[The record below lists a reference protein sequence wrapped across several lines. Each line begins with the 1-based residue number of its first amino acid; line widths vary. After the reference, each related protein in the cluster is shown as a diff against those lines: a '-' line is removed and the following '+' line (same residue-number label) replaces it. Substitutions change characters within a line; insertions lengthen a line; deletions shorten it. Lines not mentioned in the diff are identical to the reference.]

1 MKKYSKN
8 NLSITLIHNTLWI
21 YFIIAL
27 AFAGRWVMRGDGSI
41 HLFAIEVSE
50 LKSIFALKIDII
62 SALMFLMITLLGAL
76 ISKYSLSY
84 LNGEK
89 RQVYFYKYL
98 FLTIISASLL
108 VLSNNLIIFFAMW
121 LLSSFGLHK
130 LLLYYPERKQA
141 VAAAW
146 KKFFVSRLGDIALLI
161 AIILTYR
168 TFGTF
173 DFSQLF
179 IAANGIA
186 NHSPEAYKLSII
198 GTLFALGAISKSVQF
213 PFHFWLPETMETPAP
228 VSALMHAG
236 IINAGG
242 FLIIRLSPMLQQ
254 AETAHLVLTFFGSIT
269 AVFGALVMITQNDI
283 KKKLAFSTISQMG
296 VMMVSCGLGAY
307 SLALFHI
314 IAHSFYKAH
323 AFLSIGFL
331 VEESKKVKFNHS
343 KPTISILILG
353 ALVGYLLITLGTV
366 YFEKQYIAYFAY
378 TAILMLGFVQS
389 FDFGKQSFGKIG
401 INFFVILFFI
411 LIFSLGICFIFE
423 SFLHEK
429 LAAFTPMTWGENGN
443 SSLQVVACYISYTI
457 FVIGLGLSELLI
469 ESKNVFTH
477 KLYLYF
483 WNGGYFAQRTSS
495 IFNQSTSKEGAN

>member
-1 MKKYSKN
+1 MALFITGWGFWRGSTSI
-8 NLSITLIHNTLWI
+8 NLFVLEFS
-21 YFIIAL
+21 
-27 AFAGRWVMRGDGSI
+27 
-41 HLFAIEVSE
+41 EV
-50 LKSIFALKIDII
+50 KSVFALKIDTI
-62 SALMFLMITLLGAL
+62 SALMFLMIALLGAL

-89 RQVYFYKYL
+89 RQLYFYKYL
-98 FLTIISASLL
+98 FLTLTSVSLL
-108 VLSNNLIIFFAMW
+108 VLSNNLIMFFAMW

-130 LLLYYPERKQA
+130 LLLYCPDRNLA
-141 VAAAW
+141 IAAAW

-161 AIILTYR
+161 AIILTYQ

-173 DFSQLF
+173 DFSKIF
-179 IAANGIA
+179 YSANTITS
-186 NHSPEAYKLSII
+186 HSPEAYKLSII
-198 GTLFALGAISKSVQF
+198 GTLFALGAITKSVQF

-283 KKKLAFSTISQMG
+283 KKKLAYSTISQMG

-307 SLALFHI
+307 SIALFHI

-323 AFLSIGFL
+323 AFLSTGFL

-353 ALVGYLLITLGTV
+353 AVVGYLLITLGTI
-366 YFEKQYIAYFAY
+366 YFEKQYIAYFTYA
-378 TAILMLGFVQS
+378 AILMLGFVQN
-389 FDFGKQSFGKIG
+389 FDFDKKSFGKIG
-401 INFFVILFFI
+401 IKFFVLLFFI
-411 LIFSLGICFIFE
+411 LFLSLSICFIFE
-423 SFLHEK
+423 SYLHLQLEA
-429 LAAFTPMTWGENGN
+429 LTPMSWGENTN
-443 SSLQVVACYISYTI
+443 SFIQVVACYISYTI

-469 ESKNVFTH
+469 EPKNNFTH
-477 KLYLYF
+477 KMYLYF
-483 WNGGYFAQRTSS
+483 WNGGYFSQRTSS
-495 IFNQSTSKEGAN
+495 VFNQSISNEGVN